1 MSAGSDTI
9 AADTPRAIR
18 PERTGADRVYRGV
31 AMAAGFVT
39 LVVLFL
45 IGLFLFLRAVP
56 TFRDNGWRFF
66 TTSTWNPDSSAA
78 DYHAGVFGL
87 LLGTIQIALIA
98 LVIAVPIAILTA
110 LFLTEYVPGRMRRPL
125 TSVLDLLAAVPSL
138 IYGIWGFF
146 FLQPHL
152 LGVAKWLAD
161 NLGFIPLF
169 STPDGPFFAAS
180 PFIAGV
186 LVALMLMP
194 TATSV
199 MREVFSQAPQGEK
212 EAALAL
218 GGSRWRMIRKVVIP
232 FGRGGIVGGS
242 MLALGRA
249 LGESIS
255 VAIIISAVFKF
266 NPYML
271 NTGGN
276 SIGAHIANRF
286 GDAQP
291 QHGLP
296 ALMGAGL
303 VLFLLTLT
311 VNTVA
316 SLIVRRSRS
325 GRGVEV

>member
-1 MSAGSDTI
+1 MSAPSERIT
-9 AADTPRAIR
+9 ADAPRAIR
-18 PERTGADRVYRGV
+18 PERTRADRVYRSV
-31 AMAAGFVT
+31 AIAAGFLT
-39 LVVLFL
+39 LVVLAL
-45 IGLFLFLRAVP
+45 IGLFLFLRSIPA
-56 TFRDNGWRFF
+56 FRDNGYHFF
-66 TTSTWNPDSSAA
+66 TTSVWNPDGPGH
-78 DYHAGVFGL
+78 HAGVLGL
-87 LLGTIQIALIA
+87 VLGTIQIAVIA
-98 LVIAVPIAILTA
+98 LVIAVPIALLTA

-125 TSVLDLLAAVPSL
+125 TSLLDLLAAVPSL

-152 LGVAKWLAD
+152 LGVSKWLTD
-161 NLGFIPLF
+161 TLGFIPIF
-169 STPDGPFFAAS
+169 STPNGPFFAAS

-218 GGSRWRMIRKVVIP
+218 GGSRWRMIRRVVIP
-232 FGRGGIVGGS
+232 FGMGGIVGGS

-291 QHGLP
+291 AHGLP

-303 VLFLLTLT
+303 VLFVMTLT

-325 GRGVEV
+325 GKGVEI